1 MAQWLIFCILD
12 AEGPGSIPGQGTRSH
27 MPQKRVKISP
37 AATETWCRQIN
48 KLNFLKRKRREMI
61 KPRVFSEIINLAVKL
76 ILEHNLAICKRSKKL
91 NFNFSFYKK
100 QKQFLSHI
108 PANEKKVFFCCRC
121 LDLMGMHI
129 EKLLYFKGAIELK
142 V

>member
-1 MAQWLIFCILD
+1 
-12 AEGPGSIPGQGTRSH
+12 
-27 MPQKRVKISP
+27 
-37 AATETWCRQIN
+37 
-48 KLNFLKRKRREMI
+48 MI

-108 PANEKKVFFCCRC
+108 PANEKKVFFLLSLSGFDGNEHRKAIILQRC
-121 LDLMGMHI
+121 H
-129 EKLLYFKGAIELK
+129 
-142 V
+142 